1 MEFEEILKKA
11 KKEEITR
18 EEALFLLKKAQ
29 SYDKILEL
37 FKVASKVREDEVGP
51 IFKLDGFIGVI
62 SRCIS
67 NPPCRYCWNSSTLSE
82 IKSGLKDVLT
92 SSEISQSAKL
102 IEETGTNAV
111 ELGGASFTD
120 EKSVIEAVKAFKDAS
135 NLNVWV
141 KAGPGFSEEGLKEL
155 KKLEV
160 DCIAVPLEVLKEE
173 LFRKVKPGDDLSERM
188 EIIKTVDNLGIKLA
202 TVLICGLGEA
212 YNDRV
217 DHLFYL
223 KQFKNFKYLAIV
235 CFRPIPGT
243 PMSNYPLI
251 SPLEG
256 AVTGAIARLIFR
268 DIDIHSGTYDQIP
281 LCALSGGNRMVH
293 AGASVVRRS
302 GVWHAL
308 TFGAEVKQ
316 INERLDFLNL
326 LPTAVKFITGA
337 GMEVEPKI
345 ADKYEVI

>member
-1 MEFEEILKKA
+1 MEFESILRNA
-11 KKEEITR
+11 ENAEITS
-18 EEALFLLKKAQ
+18 EEAFFLFKEAKT
-29 SYDKILEL
+29 YDKILEL
-37 FKVASKVREDEVGP
+37 FKVASKVREDEVGAT
-51 IFKLDGFIGVI
+51 FKLDGFIGPI
-62 SRCIS
+62 SHCIS
-67 NPPCRYCWNSSTLSE
+67 EPPCRYCWNSSTLSE

-92 SSEISQSAKL
+92 SSEIAQSAKL

-173 LFRKVKPGDDLSERM
+173 LFRKVKPGDSLEVRKELTQM
-188 EIIKTVDNLGIKLA
+188 VNNLGTPLNS
-202 TVLICGLGEA
+202 VLICGLGES

-223 KQFKNFKYLAIV
+223 KQFKNFKYLAIA

-256 AVTGAIARLIFR
+256 AKTGAIARLIFR

-293 AGASVVRRS
+293 AGASIVRRS
-302 GVWHAL
+302 GVWHTL
-308 TFGAEVKQ
+308 GAEVKH
-316 INERLDFLNL
+316 INEQLDFVNL

-345 ADKYEVI
+345 ADKYGVV